1 MMKRKGLFGAIPMPG
16 IISGYGGGTWNMDGT
31 QATPADRG
39 GFEVPTNGGPS
50 LPEAAPTPK
59 KGGGFF
65 GEGGFGRYLAGSI
78 GDVLMQANG
87 FEPTFAPTMALRRQM
102 ELQQQRAQQQRQAE
116 WDDWVKK
123 QEYEAAHPRPVNND
137 TINDFNWFKTLSPQ
151 DRALYGQMKPQYI
164 TADNGDGTKTIIPVT
179 PGMFGGQPSIPT
191 APVGKLKPL
200 GGTAGNS
207 GGGFR

>member
-1 MMKRKGLFGAIPMPG
+1 MGVDMLGSKRKGLFGAIG
-16 IISGYGGGTWNMDGT
+16 ST
-31 QATPADRG
+31 
-39 GFEVPTNGGPS
+39 
-50 LPEAAPTPK
+50 AAPEMMQGVGDLQPVAK
-59 KGGGFF
+59 AIASQPINVVQPDLKPKGGGFF
-65 GEGGFGRYLAGSI
+65 GSDGLGTSI
-78 GDVLMQANG
+78 LGAVGDYLMQVNG
-87 FEPTFAPTMALRRQM
+87 MQPTFGNAQLLRRQM

-207 GGGFR
+207 GGSFR